1 MTATFTW
8 ATVQDALYD
17 AVSAALPTCNV
28 VWADAASPAAMPAK
42 PFAVL
47 NLTTRD
53 EQQGLQGRDESSV
66 TTTAGTLAY
75 HAHRRHHLSVNV
87 YSNTTHGANHACAL
101 LSALSREL
109 RKESRQLALRTAG
122 CKTWPTSIVSDLT
135 TMLDTRGESRAQCDL
150 TIATL
155 DGYTE
160 AVGWIQTVP
169 LADIKVDGVAI

>member
-8 ATVQDALYD
+8 ANVQDALYD
-17 AVSAALPTCNV
+17 AVAAALPTCAV
-28 VWADAASPAAMPAK
+28 VWADQASPAPMPAK

-53 EQQGLQGRDESSV
+53 EQQGLQGRDESEI
-66 TTTAGTLAY
+66 TATAGTLAY

-109 RKESRQLALRTAG
+109 RKESRQIALRTAG
-122 CKTWPTSIVSDLT
+122 CKAWPTSIVSDLS
-135 TMLDTRGESRAQCDL
+135 TMLDTRGESRAQCDV

-169 LADIKVDGVAI
+169 LTGIEVDGVAI